1 MPTITKILAAE
12 QTKDSLCIQFY
23 SEGIFYKAYEQSAW
37 LACLLLNR
45 FTVKKKFIKKAGQ
58 DVISIGF
65 PKTSLSKWA
74 AGRRTDVSDDK
85 AVIYINE
92 SEYES
97 MQDKD
102 FNKWKDTI
110 SNECGPTT
118 PNTASSDHIIEK
130 IRSFPV
136 ESKTPI
142 ECMMFL
148 SGLKQE
154 LSERL

>member
-1 MPTITKILAAE
+1 MPTITEILTAE
-12 QTKDSLCIQFY
+12 QSKDQLCIQFY
-23 SEGIFYKAYEQSAW
+23 SEGIFYKAYQQSAW

-74 AGRRTDVSDDK
+74 AGRRIDVSDDK
-85 AVIYINE
+85 AVIHINE

-97 MQDKD
+97 IQDKN
-102 FNKWKDTI
+102 FKKWKDSI
-110 SNECGPTT
+110 SNERGTT
-118 PNTASSDHIIEK
+118 GSNTASSDHIIEK

-142 ECMMFL
+142 ECMTFVA
-148 SGLKQE
+148 GLKQE
-154 LSERL
+154 LSERP